1 MIKLDEITFL
11 SNDELSTLK
20 KAIEEEEIR
29 RYLESK
35 DRPIS

>member
-20 KAIEEEEIR
+20 KAIEEEEAR
-29 RYLESK
+29 RHLELK
-35 DRPIS
+35 DK